1 MEDERPIQPMK
12 ENDQNIDYISMD
24 KLPVLSEDQLSQDN
38 ISLNLKNMIETPKW
52 HVTFDAIVFFRSV
65 NKQNSSIIKKIISEL
80 IKYLP
85 KLSNSIRSG
94 ISKEAIILVGEILLN
109 YNNENSAFDF
119 DIIKKILYIL
129 FQSATNNKKFIKDA
143 SNELIEAGLIKN
155 DKYYNLDIIC
165 IIIDLMNDK
174 KNSMCEICYDGYEK
188 LIKNIDIK
196 NKDISD
202 NTWNNFFDKINELY
216 KAKKEI
222 YIKKCVRIL
231 EYFQNTLEKNNF
243 NELLIK
249 LNREED
255 IKKYENWI
263 SLGSKKNST
272 QMSFKDFIKSK
283 KNNKDNKDE
292 SEENK

>member
-12 ENDQNIDYISMD
+12 ENEQNIDYISMD

-38 ISLNLKNMIETPKW
+38 ISLNLKKMIETPKW
-52 HVTFDAIVFFRSV
+52 HSTFDAIVFFRSV

-174 KNSMCEICYDGYEK
+174 KNSVCEICYNAYENM
-188 LIKNIDIK
+188 IKKIDIK

-202 NTWNNFFDKINELY
+202 NTWNNFFEKINELY
-216 KAKKEI
+216 SAKKEI
-222 YIKKCVRIL
+222 YIKKCVKIL
-231 EYFQNTLEKNNF
+231 EYFQNNLEKNNF
-243 NELLIK
+243 NELLTK
-249 LNREED
+249 LNRGSD

-263 SLGSKKNST
+263 LLGSKKSST

-283 KNNKDNKDE
+283 KNNKDAN
-292 SEENK
+292 EENN

>member
-12 ENDQNIDYISMD
+12 ENEQNIDYISMD

-38 ISLNLKNMIETPKW
+38 ISLNLKKMIETPKW
-52 HVTFDAIVFFRSV
+52 HATFDAIVFFRSV
-65 NKQNSSIIKKIISEL
+65 NKQNSSIIKKIILEL

-174 KNSMCEICYDGYEK
+174 KNSVCEICYNAYENM
-188 LIKNIDIK
+188 IKKIDIK
-196 NKDISD
+196 NKDIND
-202 NTWNNFFDKINELY
+202 NTWNNFFEKINELY
-216 KAKKEI
+216 SAKKEI
-222 YIKKCVRIL
+222 YIKKCVKIL
-231 EYFQNTLEKNNF
+231 EYFQNNLEKNNF
-243 NELLIK
+243 NELLTK
-249 LNREED
+249 LNRDSD

-263 SLGSKKNST
+263 LLGSKKSST

-283 KNNKDNKDE
+283 KNNKDAN
-292 SEENK
+292 EENN

>member
-12 ENDQNIDYISMD
+12 ENEQNIDYISMD

-38 ISLNLKNMIETPKW
+38 ISLNLKKMIETPKW
-52 HVTFDAIVFFRSV
+52 HATFDAIVFFRSV

-109 YNNENSAFDF
+109 YNNEKSAFDF

-174 KNSMCEICYDGYEK
+174 KNSVCEICYNAYENM
-188 LIKNIDIK
+188 IKKIDIK

-202 NTWNNFFDKINELY
+202 NTWNNFFEKINELY
-216 KAKKEI
+216 SAKKEI
-222 YIKKCVRIL
+222 YIKKCVKIL
-231 EYFQNTLEKNNF
+231 EYFQNNLEKNNF
-243 NELLIK
+243 NELLTK
-249 LNREED
+249 LNRESD

-263 SLGSKKNST
+263 LLGSKKSST

-283 KNNKDNKDE
+283 KNNKDAN
-292 SEENK
+292 EENN

>member
-38 ISLNLKNMIETPKW
+38 ISLNLKKMIETPKW
-52 HVTFDAIVFFRSV
+52 HSTFDAIVFFRSV

-174 KNSMCEICYDGYEK
+174 KNSVCEICYNAYENM
-188 LIKNIDIK
+188 IKKIDIK

-202 NTWNNFFDKINELY
+202 NTWNNFFEKINELY
-216 KAKKEI
+216 SAKKEI
-222 YIKKCVRIL
+222 YIKKCVKIL
-231 EYFQNTLEKNNF
+231 EYFQNNLEKNNF
-243 NELLIK
+243 NELLTK
-249 LNREED
+249 LNRGSD

-263 SLGSKKNST
+263 LLGSKKSST

-283 KNNKDNKDE
+283 KNNKDAN
-292 SEENK
+292 EENN

>member
-12 ENDQNIDYISMD
+12 ENEQNIDYISMD

-38 ISLNLKNMIETPKW
+38 ISLNLKKMIETPKW
-52 HVTFDAIVFFRSV
+52 HATFDAIVFFRSV

-174 KNSMCEICYDGYEK
+174 KNSVCEICYNAYENM
-188 LIKNIDIK
+188 IKKIDIK
-196 NKDISD
+196 NKDIND
-202 NTWNNFFDKINELY
+202 NTWNNFFEKINELY
-216 KAKKEI
+216 SAKKEI
-222 YIKKCVRIL
+222 YIKKCVKIL
-231 EYFQNTLEKNNF
+231 EYFQNNLEKNNF
-243 NELLIK
+243 NELLTK
-249 LNREED
+249 LNRDSD

-263 SLGSKKNST
+263 LLGSKKSST

-283 KNNKDNKDE
+283 KNNKDAN
-292 SEENK
+292 EENN

>member
-38 ISLNLKNMIETPKW
+38 ISLNLKKMIETPKW
-52 HVTFDAIVFFRSV
+52 HATFDAIVFFRSV

-174 KNSMCEICYDGYEK
+174 KNSVCEICYNAYENM
-188 LIKNIDIK
+188 IKKIDIK

-202 NTWNNFFDKINELY
+202 NTWNNFFEKINELY
-216 KAKKEI
+216 SAKKEI
-222 YIKKCVRIL
+222 YIKKCVKIL
-231 EYFQNTLEKNNF
+231 EYFQNNLEKNNF
-243 NELLIK
+243 NELLTK
-249 LNREED
+249 LNRDSD

-263 SLGSKKNST
+263 LLGSKKSST

-283 KNNKDNKDE
+283 KNNKDAN
-292 SEENK
+292 EENN

>member
-12 ENDQNIDYISMD
+12 ENEQNIDYISMN

-38 ISLNLKNMIETPKW
+38 LSLNLKKMIETPKW
-52 HVTFDAIVFFRSV
+52 HATFDAIVFFRSV

-174 KNSMCEICYDGYEK
+174 KNSVCEICYNAYENM
-188 LIKNIDIK
+188 IKKIDIK
-196 NKDISD
+196 NKDIND
-202 NTWNNFFDKINELY
+202 NTWNNFFEKINELY
-216 KAKKEI
+216 SAKKEI
-222 YIKKCVRIL
+222 YIKKCVKIL
-231 EYFQNTLEKNNF
+231 EYFQNNLEKNNF
-243 NELLIK
+243 NELLTK
-249 LNREED
+249 LNREND

-263 SLGSKKNST
+263 LLGSKKSST

-292 SEENK
+292 NEENK

>member
-12 ENDQNIDYISMD
+12 ENEQNIDYISMD

-38 ISLNLKNMIETPKW
+38 ISLNLKKMIETQKW
-52 HVTFDAIVFFRSV
+52 HATFDAIVFFRSV

-174 KNSMCEICYDGYEK
+174 KNSVCEICYNAYENM
-188 LIKNIDIK
+188 IKKIDIK
-196 NKDISD
+196 NKDIND
-202 NTWNNFFDKINELY
+202 NTWNNFFEKINELY
-216 KAKKEI
+216 SAKKEI
-222 YIKKCVRIL
+222 YIKKCVKIL
-231 EYFQNTLEKNNF
+231 EYFQNNLEKNNF
-243 NELLIK
+243 NELLTK
-249 LNREED
+249 LNRESD

-263 SLGSKKNST
+263 LLGSKKSST

-283 KNNKDNKDE
+283 KNNKDAN
-292 SEENK
+292 EENN

>member
-12 ENDQNIDYISMD
+12 ENEQNIDYISMD

-52 HVTFDAIVFFRSV
+52 HATFDAIVFFRSV

-109 YNNENSAFDF
+109 YNNEYTAFDF
-119 DIIKKILYIL
+119 DIIKKILYLL

-174 KNSMCEICYDGYEK
+174 KNSVCEICYNAYENM
-188 LIKNIDIK
+188 IKKIDIK

-202 NTWNNFFDKINELY
+202 NTWNNFFEKINELY
-216 KAKKEI
+216 SAKKEI
-222 YIKKCVRIL
+222 YIKKCVKIL
-231 EYFQNTLEKNNF
+231 EYFQNNLEKNNF
-243 NELLIK
+243 NELLTK
-249 LNREED
+249 LNRESD

-263 SLGSKKNST
+263 LLGSKKSST

-283 KNNKDNKDE
+283 KNNKDAN
-292 SEENK
+292 EENN

>member
-1 MEDERPIQPMK
+1 
-12 ENDQNIDYISMD
+12 
-24 KLPVLSEDQLSQDN
+24 
-38 ISLNLKNMIETPKW
+38 MIETPKW
-52 HVTFDAIVFFRSV
+52 HSTFDAIVFFRSV

-119 DIIKKILYIL
+119 DIIKKLLYIL

-174 KNSMCEICYDGYEK
+174 KNSVCEICYNAYENM
-188 LIKNIDIK
+188 IKKIDIK
-196 NKDISD
+196 NKDIND
-202 NTWNNFFDKINELY
+202 NTWNNFFEKLNELY
-216 KAKKEI
+216 SAKKEI
-222 YIKKCVRIL
+222 YIKKCVKIL
-231 EYFQNTLEKNNF
+231 EYFQNNLEKNNF
-243 NELLIK
+243 NELLTK
-249 LNREED
+249 LNREND

-263 SLGSKKNST
+263 LLGSKKSST

-283 KNNKDNKDE
+283 KNNKDAN
-292 SEENK
+292 EENN

>member
-38 ISLNLKNMIETPKW
+38 ISLNIKNMIETPKW
-52 HVTFDAIVFFRSV
+52 HATFDAIVFFRSV

-85 KLSNSIRSG
+85 KLSNAIRSG

-109 YNNENSAFDF
+109 YNNEYTAFDF
-119 DIIKKILYIL
+119 DIIKKILYLL

-143 SNELIEAGLIKN
+143 SNELIETGLIKN

-174 KNSMCEICYDGYEK
+174 KNSVCEICYNAYENMI
-188 LIKNIDIK
+188 IKIDIK
-196 NKDISD
+196 NKDIND
-202 NTWNNFFDKINELY
+202 NTWNNFFEKLNELY
-216 KAKKEI
+216 CAKKEI
-222 YIKKCVRIL
+222 YIKKCVKIL
-231 EYFQNTLEKNNF
+231 EYFQNNLEKNNF
-243 NELLIK
+243 NELLTK
-249 LNREED
+249 LNRDSD

-263 SLGSKKNST
+263 LLGSKKSST

-283 KNNKDNKDE
+283 KNNKDAN
-292 SEENK
+292 EENN

>member
-12 ENDQNIDYISMD
+12 ENEQNIDYISMD

-38 ISLNLKNMIETPKW
+38 ISLNLKKMIETPKW
-52 HVTFDAIVFFRSV
+52 HSTFDAIVFFRSV
-65 NKQNSSIIKKIISEL
+65 NKQNSSIIKKIILEL

-119 DIIKKILYIL
+119 DIIKKLLYIL

-143 SNELIEAGLIKN
+143 SNELIETGLIKN

-165 IIIDLMNDK
+165 IIINLMKDK
-174 KNSMCEICYDGYEK
+174 KNLVCEICYNAYENM
-188 LIKNIDIK
+188 IKKIDIK
-196 NKDISD
+196 NKDIND
-202 NTWNNFFDKINELY
+202 NTWNNFFEKINELY
-216 KAKKEI
+216 SAKKEI
-222 YIKKCVRIL
+222 YIKKCVKIL
-231 EYFQNTLEKNNF
+231 EYFQNNLEKNNF
-243 NELLIK
+243 NELLTK
-249 LNREED
+249 LNRDSD

-263 SLGSKKNST
+263 LLGSKKSST

-283 KNNKDNKDE
+283 KNNKDAN
-292 SEENK
+292 EENN

>member
-12 ENDQNIDYISMD
+12 ENEQNIDYISMD

-38 ISLNLKNMIETPKW
+38 ISLNLKKMIETPKW
-52 HVTFDAIVFFRSV
+52 HSTFDAIVFFRSV
-65 NKQNSSIIKKIISEL
+65 NKQNSSIIKKIILEL

-109 YNNENSAFDF
+109 YNNENRAFDF
-119 DIIKKILYIL
+119 DIIKKLLYIL

-143 SNELIEAGLIKN
+143 SNELIETGLIKN

-174 KNSMCEICYDGYEK
+174 KNSVCEICYNAYENM
-188 LIKNIDIK
+188 IKKIDIK
-196 NKDISD
+196 NKDIND
-202 NTWNNFFDKINELY
+202 NTWNNFFEKLNELY
-216 KAKKEI
+216 SAKKEI
-222 YIKKCVRIL
+222 YIKKCVKIL
-231 EYFQNTLEKNNF
+231 EYFQNNLEKNNF
-243 NELLIK
+243 NELLTK
-249 LNREED
+249 LNRDSD

-263 SLGSKKNST
+263 LLGSKKSST

-283 KNNKDNKDE
+283 KNNKDAN
-292 SEENK
+292 EENN

>member
-12 ENDQNIDYISMD
+12 ENEQNIDYISMD

-38 ISLNLKNMIETPKW
+38 ISLNLKKMIETPKW
-52 HVTFDAIVFFRSV
+52 HATFDAIVFFRSV

-109 YNNENSAFDF
+109 YNNEYTAFDF
-119 DIIKKILYIL
+119 DIIKKILYLL

-174 KNSMCEICYDGYEK
+174 KNSVCEICYNAYENM
-188 LIKNIDIK
+188 IKKIDIK
-196 NKDISD
+196 NKDIND
-202 NTWNNFFDKINELY
+202 NTWNNFFEKINELY
-216 KAKKEI
+216 SAKKEI
-222 YIKKCVRIL
+222 YIKKCVKIL
-231 EYFQNTLEKNNF
+231 EYFRNNLEKNNF
-243 NELLIK
+243 NELLTK
-249 LNREED
+249 LNRDSD

-263 SLGSKKNST
+263 LLGSKKSST

-283 KNNKDNKDE
+283 KNNKDAN
-292 SEENK
+292 EENN

>member
-38 ISLNLKNMIETPKW
+38 ISLNIKNMIETPKW
-52 HVTFDAIVFFRSV
+52 HATFDAIVFFRSV

-174 KNSMCEICYDGYEK
+174 KNSVCEICYNAYENM
-188 LIKNIDIK
+188 IKKIDIK
-196 NKDISD
+196 NKDIND
-202 NTWNNFFDKINELY
+202 NTWNNFFEKINELY
-216 KAKKEI
+216 SAKKEI
-222 YIKKCVRIL
+222 YIKKCVKIL
-231 EYFQNTLEKNNF
+231 EYFQNNLEKNNF
-243 NELLIK
+243 NELLTK
-249 LNREED
+249 LNRESD

-263 SLGSKKNST
+263 LLGSKKSST

-283 KNNKDNKDE
+283 KNNKDAN
-292 SEENK
+292 EENN

>member
-80 IKYLP
+80 MKYLP

-94 ISKEAIILVGEILLN
+94 ISKEAIILVGEMLLN
-109 YNNENSAFDF
+109 YYNENTSFDF

-143 SNELIEAGLIKN
+143 SNELIETGLIKN
-155 DKYYNLDIIC
+155 EKYYNLDIIC
-165 IIIDLMNDK
+165 IIIDLMKDK
-174 KNSMCEICYDGYEK
+174 KNSVCEICYNAYENM
-188 LIKNIDIK
+188 IKKIDIK
-196 NKDISD
+196 NKDIND
-202 NTWNNFFDKINELY
+202 NTWNNFFEKINELY
-216 KAKKEI
+216 SAKKEI
-222 YIKKCVRIL
+222 YIKKCVKIL
-231 EYFQNTLEKNNF
+231 EYFRNNLEKNNF
-243 NELLIK
+243 NELLTK
-249 LNREED
+249 LNRDSD

-263 SLGSKKNST
+263 LLGSKKSST

-283 KNNKDNKDE
+283 KNNKDAN
-292 SEENK
+292 EENN

>member
-119 DIIKKILYIL
+119 DIIKKLLYIL

-165 IIIDLMNDK
+165 IIINLMKDK
-174 KNSMCEICYDGYEK
+174 KNLVCEICYNAYENM
-188 LIKNIDIK
+188 IKKIDIK
-196 NKDISD
+196 NKDIND
-202 NTWNNFFDKINELY
+202 NTWNNFFEKIN
-216 KAKKEI
+216 
-222 YIKKCVRIL
+222 
-231 EYFQNTLEKNNF
+231 
-243 NELLIK
+243 
-249 LNREED
+249 
-255 IKKYENWI
+255 
-263 SLGSKKNST
+263 
-272 QMSFKDFIKSK
+272 
-283 KNNKDNKDE
+283 
-292 SEENK
+292 